1 MALLPTDGAK
11 AFLPENRRAAARGRG
26 LTSFALGLLLASLAA
41 CGPSSDGAGAAGA
54 PAGSVATTVASA
66 PVTGSASASAAAA
79 TGEASAAAAS
89 SGAAPIEGAPAA
101 GTYAGT
107 YKAKPGAMTEVPKEG
122 KVKAWA
128 TDPGSEAV
136 GDGTLSVTVVV
147 GQRAVKGEA
156 KGALGDQL
164 INGELEGK
172 TLRARVDPSDPNV
185 VTAMTGIL
193 TGAFE
198 GDAFKGVLR
207 VAGRNGNV
215 VREGAVTLSKK

>member
-1 MALLPTDGAK
+1 
-11 AFLPENRRAAARGRG
+11 
-26 LTSFALGLLLASLAA
+26 S
-41 CGPSSDGAGAAGA
+41 
-54 PAGSVATTVASA
+54 ASA
-66 PVTGSASASAAAA
+66 PAASAA
-79 TGEASAAAAS
+79 GDASAPAAAGS
-89 SGAAPIEGAPAA
+89 AAPIEGAPAA
-101 GTYAGT
+101 GTYAGA
-107 YKAKPGAMTEVPKEG
+107 YKAKPGAVTELPKEG

-128 TDPGSEAV
+128 TDPGTEAV

-172 TLRARVDPSDPNV
+172 ALRARVDPADPNV
-185 VTAMTGIL
+185 ATAMTGIL

-215 VREGAVTLSKK
+215 VREGAVTLTKK